1 MDENPPLGQELI
13 VGDDGM
19 PQGVLDLDVLH
30 DAAHRLMF
38 AMATNSADPD
48 VLQRIADDFRR
59 ELGTGTFRFVTAQ
72 ALFAMTTL
80 IVERLF
86 TYCDKV
92 GGSARGIIADA
103 ALDYENSRN
112 D

>member
-1 MDENPPLGQELI
+1 MDKNPPSRHEVI

-19 PQGVLDLDVLH
+19 PNGVLDLDVLH

-38 AMATNSADPD
+38 AMATNSGDPD
-48 VLQRIADDFRR
+48 ALQRIADDFRR
-59 ELGTGTFRFVTAQ
+59 GLGSDTFRFVTAQ
-72 ALFAMTTL
+72 ALFNMTTL

-103 ALDYENSRN
+103 ALDYENRRN